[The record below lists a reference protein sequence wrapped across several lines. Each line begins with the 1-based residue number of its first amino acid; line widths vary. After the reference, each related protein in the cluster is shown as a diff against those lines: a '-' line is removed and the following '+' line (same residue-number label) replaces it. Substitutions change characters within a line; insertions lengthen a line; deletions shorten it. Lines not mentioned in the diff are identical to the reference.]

1 MNLPVSRPTTSF
13 RNTEFS
19 LWKNVGIIC
28 AALLAVV
35 AAHADDVATTAPAA
49 STTPA
54 ATTAPAATSAPV
66 TSADSTAGASAAASV
81 VAPRADLG
89 AGLGYLRV
97 HSLAAALEET
107 ARTLAQGTAL
117 VLDLRGATAT
127 DASASDLSALF
138 ARRNGPAPLFILVSP
153 RTAPELT
160 APLLRPI
167 PHVVLL
173 GVAEALPTPQI
184 VVTQP
189 ADADERAYEA
199 LDRGVALDALITGKI
214 EKERFD
220 EAELVKEF
228 QNGNPNAAPPP
239 EPDPTKPA
247 PEKAPVLTD
256 RVLQRAVQLHRAL
269 VALQRG

>member
-1 MNLPVSRPTTSF
+1 MKLPVFRPTTSF

-19 LWKNVGIIC
+19 LWENVGIIC
-28 AALLAVV
+28 ATLLAATV
-35 AAHADDVATTAPAA
+35 AHADATPA
-49 STTPA
+49 STTTPLTA
-54 ATTAPAATSAPV
+54 TAPAATPAPTPSAVSP
-66 TSADSTAGASAAASV
+66 AGASAAAPG

-89 AGLGYLRV
+89 EGIRYLRV

-127 DASASDLSALF
+127 DASANDLSALF
-138 ARRNGPAPLFILVSP
+138 ALRTGLAPVFILVSP

-160 APLLRPI
+160 APLLRPM
-167 PHVVLL
+167 PHVLLL
-173 GVAEALPTPQI
+173 GVAESLPTPQV

-189 ADADERAYEA
+189 VESDQRAYDA
-199 LDRGVALDALITGKI
+199 LERGQALDALISGKI

-239 EPDPTKPA
+239 EPDPTKPL

-269 VALQRG
+269 VALKAP